1 MGDDV
6 NSQPQPPP
14 TWAHEGEFST
24 LVWQLIRHVRLVH
37 QAKQRLLTN
46 ETLDVGALGILGQ
59 LSQCGPR
66 RQGELA
72 DVAKLDPSTVSRHV
86 AQLVKA
92 GLIARQPDPADGR
105 AVQLV
110 PTELGLDRIAAAK
123 QRREAMVSDALTRW
137 SDEDVARLTELLTRL
152 NDDIETFHQTENS

>member
-1 MGDDV
+1 V
-6 NSQPQPPP
+6 NNQPAPGPG
-14 TWAHEGEFST
+14 WAKPGEFSN
-24 LVWQLIRHVRLVH
+24 LVWELIRHARLIH

-46 ETLDVGALGILGQ
+46 EALDVGAIGILGQ
-59 LSQCGPR
+59 LSHCGAS

-72 DVAKLDPSTVSRHV
+72 DLAKLDPSTVSRHV

-92 GLIARQPDPADGR
+92 GLITRQPDPADGR

-110 PTELGLDRIAAAK
+110 VTDLGKDRITEAK
-123 QRREAMVSDALTRW
+123 RRREAMISDALTRW

-152 NDDIETFHQTENS
+152 NDDIETFHQTETP